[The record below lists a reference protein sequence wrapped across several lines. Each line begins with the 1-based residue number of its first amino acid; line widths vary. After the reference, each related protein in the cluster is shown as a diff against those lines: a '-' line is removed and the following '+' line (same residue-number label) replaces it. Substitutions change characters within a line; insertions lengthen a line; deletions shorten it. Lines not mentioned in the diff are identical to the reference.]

1 MDKQLAR
8 ERANEREMARRM
20 MGGGN
25 SKSAEDVSRVLMSER
40 DRIEDEI
47 REDLYEQIKGER
59 KLFVEKYP

>member
-20 MGGGN
+20 MGGGVT
-25 SKSAEDVSRVLMSER
+25 SAEDVSRVLMSER

-59 KLFVEKYP
+59 KLFVEK

>member
-20 MGGGN
+20 MGGGVA
-25 SKSAEDVSRVLMSER
+25 SAEDVSRVLMSER